1 MRAARPLL
9 ATAVLAFAVLMSGC
23 GGSDPGHPS
32 EGTTNAGG
40 EADVSDIRVD
50 TIRDVT
56 FNVEGFDTYAWVAA
70 AAAVRDPEHR
80 WTPSGLD
87 VASELKF
94 LVDREL
100 RKHGR
105 SPVVRDP
112 KMVALFAVGVDMKAV
127 EVSVNPDSG
136 VKTFEEA
143 AKGALFVY
151 LVHPRTRYVV
161 WAGRAIGD
169 VADAPTIEEAKAR
182 LEHAVTRMFA
192 DFPN

>member
-1 MRAARPLL
+1 MGGSGIGARI
-9 ATAVLAFAVLMSGC
+9 VLACAVAALVSLAGC
-23 GGSDPGHPS
+23 SDTAPGTPGGSVDDD
-32 EGTTNAGG
+32 A
-40 EADVSDIRVD
+40 SDIRVA

-70 AAAVRDPEHR
+70 AAAVRDPDRR
-80 WTPSGLD
+80 WTPSDLD
-87 VASELKF
+87 VASEVKF

-112 KMVALFAVGVDMKAV
+112 KMVALFAIGVDMKAV
-127 EVSVNPDSG
+127 EVSVNPESG
-136 VKTFEEA
+136 TKTFEEA
-143 AKGALFVY
+143 PKGAVFVF

-169 VADAPTIEEAKAR
+169 VGEAPTIEEAKAR
-182 LEHAVTRMFA
+182 LDHAITEMFA